1 MPSYHSEEML
11 DHELEEAKA
20 AIKRL
25 AEFLGKLDHTNALRI
40 DMPSVL
46 SDRIAAWEHLLET
59 NNQ

>member
-1 MPSYHSEEML
+1 ML

-20 AIKRL
+20 AAKRL

-40 DMPSVL
+40 GIPSVL
-46 SDRIAAWEHLLET
+46 SDRVAAWEHLLET